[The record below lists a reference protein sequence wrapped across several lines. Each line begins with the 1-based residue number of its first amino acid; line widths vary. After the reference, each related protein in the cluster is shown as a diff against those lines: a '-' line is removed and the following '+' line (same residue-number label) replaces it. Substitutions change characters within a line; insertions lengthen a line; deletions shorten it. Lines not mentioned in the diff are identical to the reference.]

1 MCFRGWRIQ
10 DLGNDLKSPIMC
22 FDFGALNV

>member
-1 MCFRGWRIQ
+1 MCFGGWGIE

-22 FDFGALNV
+22 FDFGALKI